1 MGKKGLYSISVVS
14 SLLDVHP
21 QTIRCYERKGL
32 IKPTRTEGNTR
43 LFSDEDLEKIKMI
56 LRLSNDLGVNLA
68 GIEVIFNMRD
78 KIQQMEREMIE
89 LLRKISQDYQDSLQ
103 KKDAENALVPISE
116 ARMRIKRF
124 TEMDMF
130 DDFKNAEKDGPKK

>member
-1 MGKKGLYSISVVS
+1 MGHKGLYSISVVS
-14 SLLDVHP
+14 SLLNVHP

-43 LFSDEDLEKIKMI
+43 LFSDEDLEKMKMI

-78 KIQQMEREMIE
+78 KILQMEREMIE
-89 LLRKISQDYQDSLQ
+89 LLKSIAEDYQNTMHR
-103 KKDAENALVPISE
+103 KDIENALVPISE
-116 ARMRIKRF
+116 ARMKIKRF
-124 TEMDMF
+124 SQMDIF
-130 DDFKNAEKDGPKK
+130 GISPEGEDEEK

>member
-1 MGKKGLYSISVVS
+1 MCAKGLYSISVVS
-14 SLLDVHP
+14 DILNIHP

-43 LFSDEDLEKIKMI
+43 LFSDDDLDKIKMI

-78 KIQQMEREMIE
+78 KILQMEREMIE
-89 LLRKISQDYQDSLQ
+89 LLKKIAEDYQSTMH
-103 KKDAENALVPISE
+103 KKDIENALVPLSE
-116 ARMRIKRF
+116 AKMKISRF
-124 TEMDMF
+124 SKMDVFKTEEDE
-130 DDFKNAEKDGPKK
+130 D